1 MKVEVCMPDV
11 GVKSV
16 EIIEILVKIGDKVKK
31 EDSLIS
37 VESHKSVLEIPAPV
51 SGIIKKICVKVGD
64 KLSVNKL
71 IMILKNIDKNKDF
84 NKNNINNNYVSN
96 LDQLNLQNPLDCK
109 NNDIGIINDIY
120 ASPKVRRIARLLNI
134 NLLNVIGSGS
144 KGRITCEDVKKYS
157 TQVSNNLNLYD
168 TQCSDLKNDDINHI
182 NDDQEFQLLTNIQRI
197 SGTRLLNNWKSI
209 PHVTQ
214 FDETDITDLEDFRK
228 LYNSRNLNNKNFR
241 KISLLSFLVKSVVH
255 TLLKYPR
262 FNSILHASK
271 NGIIVK
277 KNINIGIAV
286 DTKEG
291 LLVPVLKNLK
301 YKNIGEISYEICHI
315 VQKAKNNQL
324 NISDMSNGTFTISSL
339 GGIGG
344 TGFTPIINAPEA
356 CILGVSKATIK
367 PIWNQKKFYPR
378 LILPFSLSYDHRIID
393 GADGVRFT
401 NFLSQL
407 LSDVR
412 TLLV

>member
-1 MKVEVCMPDV
+1 MNVEVFMPDI
-11 GVKSV
+11 GVESV
-16 EIIEILVKIGDKVKK
+16 EIIEILVQIGDEIKK

-37 VESHKSVLEIPAPV
+37 VESHKSVLEIPSPI
-51 SGIIKKICVKVGD
+51 SGIVKKICIKVGD
-64 KLSVNKL
+64 KLSVNTL
-71 IMILKNIDKNKDF
+71 IMVLKNIDQNKYSK
-84 NKNNINNNYVSN
+84 KNNINNHYVNSS
-96 LDQLNLQNPLDCK
+96 DQLNVTNVLDDK
-109 NNDIGIINDIY
+109 DNNISVIEDIY
-120 ASPKVRRIARLLNI
+120 ASPKVRRIARLLKI
-134 NLLNVIGSGS
+134 NLSKLTGSGP

-157 TQVSNNLNLYD
+157 IQVSNNSYLHHNKN
-168 TQCSDLKNDDINHI
+168 SNFKNDHITHI
-182 NDDQEFQLLTNIQRI
+182 NDDEEHQLLTNIQCI
-197 SGTRLLNNWKSI
+197 SGNRLLNNWKNI

-214 FDETDITDLEDFRK
+214 FDEADITDLEDFRK
-228 LYNSRNLNNKNFR
+228 LYNSRNLNNKSVQ
-241 KISLLSFLVKSVVH
+241 KISMLSFLVKSVVH
-255 TLLKYPR
+255 ALLQYPR
-262 FNSILHASK
+262 FNSILHSSK
-271 NGIIVK
+271 NSIVLK

-301 YKNIGEISYEICHI
+301 DKNISEISYEIFNL

-324 NISDMSNGTFTISSL
+324 NISDMNNGSFTISSL

-367 PIWNQKKFYPR
+367 PIWNIKKFYPR

-401 NFLSQL
+401 NFLGQL
-407 LSDVR
+407 LSDIR